1 MSYESYDMVYIVLA
15 IQFDAFR
22 PAGERSKSIRRYLKF
37 ESQERPSVNKNHL
50 ITFPVIIMGFNH
62 FQYLTYFF

>member
-1 MSYESYDMVYIVLA
+1 MDHIVLT
-15 IQFDAFR
+15 ILCDAFR
-22 PAGERSKSIRRYLKF
+22 LAGEYSKSIRRYLKF

-62 FQYLTYFF
+62 FQYLTRFF